1 MEINTNPR
9 ILAVEDDAAIRRIID
24 RSLRSEGYQL
34 DTCVS
39 AEAAL
44 PAIAQG
50 DYSLLLLDV
59 RMTGETG
66 FDLARRVRAG
76 QAGEHNRALPIVFL
90 TAEADEMS
98 YEQSFDVG
106 AQRYLTKP
114 FESTELIETVSAVL
128 HGE

>member
-1 MEINTNPR
+1 MESNVNPR
-9 ILAVEDDAAIRRIID
+9 ILAVEDDAAIRRLID

-34 DTCVS
+34 DTCGS

-44 PAIAQG
+44 PVIAGG

-59 RMTGETG
+59 RMGGETG
-66 FDLARRVRAG
+66 FDLARRVRDG

-90 TAEADEMS
+90 TAEAGETS

-114 FESTELIETVSAVL
+114 FESSELVETVCSVL